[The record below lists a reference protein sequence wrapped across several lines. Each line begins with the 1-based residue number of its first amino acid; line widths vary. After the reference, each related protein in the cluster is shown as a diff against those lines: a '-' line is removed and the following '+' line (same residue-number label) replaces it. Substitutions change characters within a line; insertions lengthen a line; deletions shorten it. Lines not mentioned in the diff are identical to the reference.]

1 MEQKNPQKQFIIS
14 NTEGSKK
21 IIFQQ
26 EKRNKRKIINVN
38 DKLLLET
45 ITKSKKGKTSGRM
58 KNTPPPF
65 FFPPKDKIQ
74 NMLGFH
80 RHDLWRFTK

>member
-45 ITKSKKGKTSGRM
+45 ITKSKKGKEKRVEE
-58 KNTPPPF
+58 
-65 FFPPKDKIQ
+65 
-74 NMLGFH
+74 
-80 RHDLWRFTK
+80 